1 MKTTN
6 QFKKKKV
13 ILFFMVVFLISIILM
28 GCVEQ
33 EKSNHNSMETLINQE
48 SSNSSSP
55 FVGETI
61 SSNEETT
68 PQTTYEETEAAGLSA
83 EAKTVEDIAEKVFA
97 AYFKGDRKVIE
108 AYAVDADNETFELF
122 PGAGK
127 ETLVP
132 SHKIKGAENADGK
145 NIDDILEIWC
155 EFKGTPTDDY
165 LQYLTI
171 TFIKKTDGWKVMSL
185 GLEM

>member
-6 QFKKKKV
+6 QTKKKNV
-13 ILFFMVVFLISIILM
+13 ILFFMAVFIISIILM
-28 GCVEQ
+28 GCVEK
-33 EKSNHNSMETLINQE
+33 EKSNHNSMEALINQGSNDT
-48 SSNSSSP
+48 SST

-68 PQTTYEETEAAGLSA
+68 PQTTYGETEAGSLSA

-108 AYAVDADNETFELF
+108 AYAIDADNETFELF

-127 ETLVP
+127 ETPVP

-145 NIDDILEIWC
+145 NIDDTLEIWC
-155 EFKGTPTDDY
+155 EFKGTPADDY

-171 TFIKKTDGWKVMSL
+171 TFIKKTDGWKVMWL

>member
-6 QFKKKKV
+6 QSKKKKV
-13 ILFFMVVFLISIILM
+13 ISFFMAVFLISIILM
-28 GCVEQ
+28 GCVEK
-33 EKSNHNSMETLINQE
+33 EKSNHNSKGALLNQE
-48 SSNSSSP
+48 SSDSST

-61 SSNEETT
+61 SSNDETT
-68 PQTTYEETEAAGLSA
+68 PPTTNVETDSLFA
-83 EAKTVEDIAEKVFA
+83 EAETVEDISEKVFV

-108 AYAVDADNETFELF
+108 AYAFDEDNETFELF

-127 ETLVP
+127 ETPIP
-132 SHKIKGAENADGK
+132 SHKIKGAEQAEGK
-145 NIDDILEIWC
+145 SIDDTCEIWC
-155 EFKGTPTDDY
+155 EFKGAPTDDY
-165 LQYLTI
+165 FQYLTI